1 VNQDGVNTFEIE
13 FRKKSSSQGQEEGL
27 ISLNMVKELQQVQ
40 EDTTM
45 RFLQAHIENTKK
57 RFDNLIQEFQDLK
70 TSLEFSQ
77 AQVKVLVKLND
88 LTSNQS
94 KEQAKEIGSQLAD
107 IGANLNNINN
117 DLKQFETKVDDLEN
131 RSRRNNLCFDGIP
144 EEQKESW
151 LATENKV
158 KQILT
163 EKLQIKTDEF
173 TIERAHRV
181 GRARQ
186 STNRPRTAIMKFQ
199 SFKTHELILGN
210 SRPAKVAKSASKES
224 LMATLC

>member
-1 VNQDGVNTFEIE
+1 
-13 FRKKSSSQGQEEGL
+13 
-27 ISLNMVKELQQVQ
+27 MVKELLKVQ

-45 RFLQAHIENTKK
+45 RFFQAHIENTKK

-186 STNRPRTAIMKFQ
+186 STNRPHTEIMKFQ